1 MPPMA
6 KHVDADFIR
15 DTSPEALKVFYGIQ
29 RRRTGEQKLADA
41 FDLSDGLLEM
51 AKQGVR
57 MRYPEAAEREVFL
70 RAVAT
75 RLPRELMLR
84 AYGWD
89 PLAHG

>member
-15 DTSPEALKVFYGIQ
+15 DTSPEALKVLYGIQ

-41 FDLSDGLLEM
+41 FDLSEGLFEM

-57 MRYPEAAEREVFL
+57 MRYREAPEQEVFL

-75 RLPRELMLR
+75 RLPRELMIR

>member
-1 MPPMA
+1 MPQTA
-6 KHVDADFIR
+6 KHADADFVR

-41 FDLSDGLLEM
+41 FDLSEGVFEM

-57 MRYPEAAEREVFL
+57 MRYPEAQEREVFL

-75 RLPRELMLR
+75 RLPPELMIR